1 MFQALV
7 FPMFETRDSRDL
19 KAKSGRDSGFS
30 RMGGG
35 MPKMMV
41 GIIRDCTKIKFGMT
55 GLQYPLLLHWGPHLL
70 NYSR

>member
-7 FPMFETRDSRDL
+7 FPMFETQDSRDL

-35 MPKMMV
+35 MPKMIV

-55 GLQYPLLLHWGPHLL
+55 GLQNPLLLHWGPSFIEL
-70 NYSR
+70 

>member
-1 MFQALV
+1 
-7 FPMFETRDSRDL
+7 MFETRDSRDL
-19 KAKSGRDSGFS
+19 KAKSGGDSGFS

-35 MPKMMV
+35 MPKMIV